1 MEMAQPNT
9 GANIQQGMAIYR
21 KPQATSPEF
30 CIGHWKSGGVPRLE
44 EKSTFCIH
52 PFHAKSPLSW
62 LDSETSG
69 AGWQSC
75 EQVWLDANREG
86 NVAIPEG
93 LGTPSTSRD
102 QFFAEVLGIQNAIAV
117 GELQKAVAARAL
129 TEEKPMAAS
138 GLWRSFCELHQAYP
152 NAFLFLVIHPL
163 WGCWMGAT
171 PETLLQVNNHEGK
184 VMSLA
189 GTLTKDQAGWTDKE
203 ALEQSVTSRFICE
216 VLAEEGIS
224 GATETAV
231 GELQMGDVRHLMSEW
246 RFDLPTNQTT
256 MGEGHSVDEQFQKQ
270 IGSLIDRL
278 HPTPAVGGYPKQ
290 LALDWL
296 SKNENLD
303 RSLYT
308 GFVGMLG
315 PKEVELFV
323 TLRCVQLFSGGFT
336 LYAGCGVN
344 AGSDPDI
351 EWDETTAKMELL
363 RRFL

>member
-1 MEMAQPNT
+1 
-9 GANIQQGMAIYR
+9 
-21 KPQATSPEF
+21 
-30 CIGHWKSGGVPRLE
+30 
-44 EKSTFCIH
+44 
-52 PFHAKSPLSW
+52 
-62 LDSETSG
+62 
-69 AGWQSC
+69 
-75 EQVWLDANREG
+75 
-86 NVAIPEG
+86 
-93 LGTPSTSRD
+93 
-102 QFFAEVLGIQNAIAV
+102 
-117 GELQKAVAARAL
+117 
-129 TEEKPMAAS
+129 
-138 GLWRSFCELHQAYP
+138 
-152 NAFLFLVIHPL
+152 
-163 WGCWMGAT
+163 
-171 PETLLQVNNHEGK
+171 
-184 VMSLA
+184 
-189 GTLTKDQAGWTDKE
+189 
-203 ALEQSVTSRFICE
+203 
-216 VLAEEGIS
+216 
-224 GATETAV
+224 
-231 GELQMGDVRHLMSEW
+231 MGDVRHLMSEW

-344 AGSDPDI
+344 AGSDPEI